1 MANYK
6 LLSALVYSLL
16 VVIALPFG
24 ITLTE
29 SEVPEESKAFCVVIK
44 PKPSWR
50 NKMVWPDA
58 DLDLGKAL
66 FKKECATCHHMNM
79 KDDLTGPALGHTL
92 KDWNNQIDSVK
103 AFLHHP
109 QQFLVNT
116 KLSHIKEVYERY
128 GRMVHPAYEDLTD
141 EEFQAIL
148 AYTQK
153 TYYY

>member
-24 ITLTE
+24 ISLTE
-29 SEVPEESKAFCVVIK
+29 NEEKEESKAFCVVIK
-44 PKPSWR
+44 PKLSWR
-50 NKMVWPDA
+50 SKTVWPDA
-58 DLDLGKAL
+58 DLALGKAL
-66 FKKECATCHHMNM
+66 FKMECAMCHHKNM

-92 KDWNNQIDSVK
+92 KTWNNQIDSIK
-103 AFLHHP
+103 AYLHNP
-109 QQFLVNT
+109 QQFLAT
-116 KLSHIKEVYERY
+116 TQMSHVKEVHERF

-153 TYYY
+153 IFY